1 MDKIDVNNIWK
12 GYATTIIL
20 DDVFKHIRYERRY
33 FDLVDVS
40 IINTSNYM
48 NDTTLI
54 VTLINNHTCTDKD
67 VFYTDKITLICDD
80 INSESLFTVKVLY
93 DSMNDIDIFT
103 FDNDFEDGI
112 YLDSYFT
119 LRDNGTRT
127 ATA

>member
-1 MDKIDVNNIWK
+1 MNKIDVNNIWK
-12 GYATTIIL
+12 SYATTIIL

-33 FDLVDVS
+33 FDLVDIS
-40 IINTSNYM
+40 IINTANYM

-54 VTLINNHTCTDKD
+54 ITLINNCTCTDKN
-67 VFYTDKITLICDD
+67 VPYTDKITLICDD

-93 DSMNDIDIFT
+93 DSMNDVDIFT
-103 FDNDFEDGI
+103 FDNDFKDGI